1 MSGPRTENIRLAEL
15 VATLSYAADLGLGQ
29 PMAHC
34 MRQTVIALRLAELA
48 GATEAERE
56 ATYYLGLMFNAYCH
70 ADAAEQASWFGD
82 DIALK
87 SYGFEMLG
95 MNTAQLAAFL
105 VRRVGGHGTGLDRAR
120 RLAGFP
126 RSSMKRVMEFL
137 TTHARLSAQ
146 FAEQIG
152 LDQVAVES
160 FRDGYEQWDG
170 KGVPQGLRGTEIT
183 LPARVVQ
190 LAGPVEVYS
199 RRHGPQRTREA
210 VRRHRGADF
219 DPAVVDL
226 FCGHETAVLDGLDE
240 AAAWTAIIDAE
251 PCLARRVGGE
261 DLDRVLEAMADLAD
275 LKSPQFAGH
284 SWGVAALSAAA
295 AGLWRLSEADVATVR
310 RAGLLHGLGRLG
322 VSNSI
327 WDKRGPLSSSELEH
341 VRLQPYLTERMLTHV
356 DALSPSRRVAAR
368 HQERLD
374 GSGYPRGLTAS
385 ALQPVDRLL
394 AAANVYHAMT
404 EPRPYREPLTPDQIA
419 TALAADVRAG
429 RLDGDAVAAV
439 LTAAG
444 RRRSI
449 RRAWPEGLTS
459 REVDVLALLAR
470 GLSNRQI
477 ADRLVISPKTA
488 ANHVAHVY
496 TKIGVASR
504 AAATLFASQHGLV
517 GAFEDDHRPNRT
529 T

>member
-1 MSGPRTENIRLAEL
+1 M
-15 VATLSYAADLGLGQ
+15 D
-29 PMAHC
+29 
-34 MRQTVIALRLAELA
+34 
-48 GATEAERE
+48 
-56 ATYYLGLMFNAYCH
+56 
-70 ADAAEQASWFGD
+70 
-82 DIALK
+82 
-87 SYGFEMLG
+87 
-95 MNTAQLAAFL
+95 
-105 VRRVGGHGTGLDRAR
+105 
-120 RLAGFP
+120 
-126 RSSMKRVMEFL
+126 FL

-170 KGVPQGLRGTEIT
+170 KGVPQGLRGTAIT
-183 LPARVVQ
+183 LPARLVQ

-226 FCGHETAVLDGLDE
+226 FCGHEADVLDGLDE
-240 AAAWTAIIDAE
+240 AAAWTAIVDAE
-251 PCLARRVGGE
+251 PCLARWVGGQE
-261 DLDRVLEAMADLAD
+261 LDHVLEAMADLAD
-275 LKSPQFAGH
+275 LKSPHFAGH
-284 SWGVAALSAAA
+284 SRGVAALAAAA
-295 AGLWRLSEADVATVR
+295 AGLWRLSGEDVLTVY

-327 WDKRGPLSSSELEH
+327 WDKPGPLNGSELEH
-341 VRLQPYLTERMLTHV
+341 VRLHPYLTERMLAGV
-356 DALSPSRRVAAR
+356 EALAPSRRVASR

-385 ALQPVDRLL
+385 ALRPVDRLL
-394 AAANVYHAMT
+394 AAANAYHAMC
-404 EPRPYREPLTPDQIA
+404 EPRPYREARTAAQAA
-419 TALAADVRAG
+419 TELAADVRAG

-444 RRRSI
+444 RRSSI

-459 REVDVLALLAR
+459 REVEVLALLAR
-470 GLSNRQI
+470 GRSNRQI
-477 ADRLVISPKTA
+477 ADRLVITPKTA

-496 TKIGVASR
+496 TKIGVSSR
-504 AAATLFASQHGLV
+504 AAATLFAAQHGLV
-517 GAFEDDHRPNRT
+517 GAFEADRHLDRT
-529 T
+529 